1 MAASKPTSHQHRSP
15 PAGHSEAPPYR
26 ARLAAAIAAVTSIG
40 RWMPHTQARWASV
53 LAPVFPG
60 CHVFCRPATYHGI
73 EPPPVLPSL
82 DKRAGIE
89 PALSLLVAG
98 ADLRHGLAKCDPTQ
112 AHQPAHSPTRKR
124 AVHAEFVWVR
134 PGFGTTAHAPVQ
146 FCTPALFLVG
156 PRYFPGV
163 VVVQRLR
170 PLCLRVA
177 PWLHRPV
184 RVFRLPIAGLYFAN
198 IEPSRR

>member
-1 MAASKPTSHQHRSP
+1 MTFSP
-15 PAGHSEAPPYR
+15 RRQG
-26 ARLAAAIAAVTSIG
+26 G
-40 RWMPHTQARWASV
+40 RVPGDGCC
-53 LAPVFPG
+53 PVFPG

-163 VVVQRLR
+163 VRVQRLR
-170 PLCLRVA
+170 PLRLRVA
-177 PWLHRPV
+177 PWLHQPGRA
-184 RVFRLPIAGLYFAN
+184 FRLPAAGLYFAN
-198 IEPSRR
+198 KKHGSVSSSRWSPARNRLRTVLLLGEQRLHSSTKSAP

>member
-1 MAASKPTSHQHRSP
+1 MAASKPTSRQHRSP

-40 RWMPHTQARWASV
+40 RWMPHTQARRASV

-98 ADLRHGLAKCDPTQ
+98 GD
-112 AHQPAHSPTRKR
+112 
-124 AVHAEFVWVR
+124 
-134 PGFGTTAHAPVQ
+134 PGFWHGPWPYLPGCAGEDHCRRQVPLYVLSHHHCAFTNKKKSDPRRM
-146 FCTPALFLVG
+146 FVG
-156 PRYFPGV
+156 PTGIRSCYPRASTV
-163 VVVQRLR
+163 LHARALSCWPPR
-170 PLCLRVA
+170 KDLNPLLA
-177 PWLHRPV
+177 
-184 RVFRLPIAGLYFAN
+184 A
-198 IEPSRR
+198 